1 MIARGESAGT
11 QVSFPAK
18 KKYTTTIPEIQL
30 GLPQRDPALRLL
42 FSRRTLGGQ
51 VKYVRTMLHGT
62 LRTPST
68 QPSEQLLLLV
78 LQHARLDFRT
88 ARQRVVHSRELQR
101 LVH

>member
-18 KKYTTTIPEIQL
+18 GAKKKYHHYPRNPTRPVFT
-30 GLPQRDPALRLL
+30 LL
-42 FSRRTLGGQ
+42 LSRRTGKILN
-51 VKYVRTMLHGT
+51 MLHGT